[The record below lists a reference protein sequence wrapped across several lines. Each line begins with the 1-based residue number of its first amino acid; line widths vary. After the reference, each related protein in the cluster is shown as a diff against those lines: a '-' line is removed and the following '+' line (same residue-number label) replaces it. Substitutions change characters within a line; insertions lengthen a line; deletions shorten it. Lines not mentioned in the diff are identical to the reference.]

1 VELSGQ
7 RESAGISGPS
17 AELTAEAARC
27 KFLSRSETTT
37 QLVQSRFAT
46 GAAAPIILCSTCNR
60 RWQPAFLLF
69 LQTFGTALSL
79 QVIQYPHPTLRHR
92 SRPLK
97 RVDAEL
103 RKIVEEM
110 IELMYEH
117 EGVGLAAN
125 QVDLPYRL
133 FVANEK
139 GDADAR
145 EFEQVFINPVLS
157 GGHGQ
162 EEDEEGCLS
171 IPGVRAPVVRNAKI
185 RIQGYDLAGSEISRE
200 VNGLMARIVQHETDH
215 LDGTLFIDRLGPA
228 NLLAFRDQL
237 EEFELA
243 FQSKLDTRELPDAE
257 KMASRLRELERLRT

>member
-1 VELSGQ
+1 M
-7 RESAGISGPS
+7 
-17 AELTAEAARC
+17 
-27 KFLSRSETTT
+27 
-37 QLVQSRFAT
+37 
-46 GAAAPIILCSTCNR
+46 
-60 RWQPAFLLF
+60 
-69 LQTFGTALSL
+69 SL
-79 QVIQYPHPTLRHR
+79 QIIHYPHPTLRHR
-92 SRPLK
+92 SRPIK

-103 RKIVEEM
+103 RKYIEEM

-139 GDADAR
+139 GDPAAK
-145 EFEQVFINPVLS
+145 EHEQVFINPVLS

-171 IPGVRAPVVRNAKI
+171 IPGLRAPVTRNAKI
-185 RIQGYDLAGSEISRE
+185 KIQAYDLAGNEISRE
-200 VNGLMARIVQHETDH
+200 VSGLMARIVQHETDH

-228 NLLAFRDQL
+228 SLLAFRDQL

-243 FQSKLDTRELPDAE
+243 FQSKCDTRELPDSEA
-257 KMASRLRELERLRT
+257 MAARLRELERLRT